1 MALCSTTTYMKLIL
15 LTSLRRTFGRS
26 RTIFSS
32 LVHEARMAFLST
44 SDAHLSVYE
53 PTSSAREY
61 RGNWKL
67 TSSRPNRPWESII
80 LPKGIK
86 EDLLDDVKEFVSEK
100 MFYREKGV
108 SFRRGWLLY
117 GVPGSG
123 KSSLSE
129 SHAKRG

>member
-1 MALCSTTTYMKLIL
+1 MTALLRVSLPRLDTDL
-15 LTSLRRTFGRS
+15 LCRTFGRS

-53 PTSSAREY
+53 PNSGPRDY

-80 LPKGIK
+80 LPEGIK
-86 EDLLDDVKEFVSEK
+86 EDLLVDVKEFVSEK
-100 MFYREKGV
+100 LFYREKGV
-108 SFRRGWLLY
+108 PFRRGWLLY

-129 SHAKRG
+129 YGG